1 MTDQQQT
8 EAPSLTILEA
18 AELMALWIEP
28 AREAF
33 ASGQPVHLSL
43 SPGEG
48 TCYALSFIPA
58 GMPGLATEGEHLR
71 VSPGQALLAMPVH
84 GKAIVIAPDGQ
95 PWPVYAEEKLGSGNS
110 ALLLAVGMAWWLM
123 VGNTPESFA
132 SAWGP
137 WLEQQRYN
145 PLPEWKPSYLTGG
158 AWIPAGGPL
167 AAADLS
173 MALSRLDELDAA
185 EGEDPAQ
192 LEIALR
198 QVAQAARALR
208 PEAKPWSD
216 GR

>member
-1 MTDQQQT
+1 MPEQEIT
-8 EAPSLTILEA
+8 EAPSLTIEKA

-28 AREAF
+28 ARDAF
-33 ASGQPVHLSL
+33 AAGQPVHLSL

-71 VSPGQALLAMPVH
+71 VSPGQGLLAMPVH

-95 PWPVYAEEKLGSGNS
+95 PWPAYAEEKLGSDNS

-132 SAWGP
+132 DAWGP
-137 WLEQQRYN
+137 WLKTKRYN
-145 PLPEWKPSYLTGG
+145 PLPEWKPEYLTGG

-173 MALSRLDELDAA
+173 MALSRLDELDAD
-185 EGEDPAQ
+185 EERDPAHV
-192 LEIALR
+192 EVALR